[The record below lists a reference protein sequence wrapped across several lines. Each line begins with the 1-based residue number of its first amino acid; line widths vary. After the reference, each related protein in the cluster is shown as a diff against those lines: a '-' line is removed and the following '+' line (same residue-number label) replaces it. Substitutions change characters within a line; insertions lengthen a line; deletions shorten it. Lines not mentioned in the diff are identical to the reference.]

1 MSVNDA
7 SAVSP
12 NPNAPM
18 PVSIWFDMQ
27 AETANEAAVP
37 IPVWARELA
46 QAYVD
51 NDVCVL
57 AHPDSAY
64 AKMGL
69 VCDIAKESPWPDDSW
84 SARLTAALKLA
95 KQKNMKQ
102 LILLLP
108 HRSAPVLWGQW
119 SLIHLE
125 RYGGYLDNLTGLFH
139 GVQAQ
144 SQALHRPD
152 SNRWLMIDRVMTY
165 GTGLTQNDFL
175 TQMRAFNPL
184 ALWVHDDGFLDKN
197 LLLQPINA
205 YHTNVPITR
214 IPLKNE
220 DLRAWGTNKVV
231 YFATLKEVNRTK
243 VIDLFE
249 KWRQQY
255 GQQMVRLWAVVRIK
269 EPNSRLL
276 VTSIHHLW
284 AASFSSHDASESR
297 FWIVG
302 EHLDATQLQTEF
314 EQCVA

>member
-1 MSVNDA
+1 MSVHDTPAA
-7 SAVSP
+7 SP
-12 NPNAPM
+12 TPNAPI

-27 AETANEAAVP
+27 AEASNDIAVP
-37 IPVWARELA
+37 LWARELA
-46 QAYVD
+46 QAYVN
-51 NDVCVL
+51 NDVYVL

-69 VCDIAKESPWPDDSW
+69 VCDIAKESAWPDDAW
-84 SARLTAALKLA
+84 SVRLATALQLA
-95 KQKNMKQ
+95 KQKNAKQ
-102 LILLLP
+102 LVLLLP
-108 HRSAPVLWGQW
+108 YRSAPVLWGQW

-125 RYGGYLDNLTGLFH
+125 RHGGYLDNLTGLFH

-144 SQALHRPD
+144 SQVLHRPD

-165 GTGLTQNDFL
+165 GTGLAQSDFL
-175 TQMRAFNPL
+175 VQMRAFNPL
-184 ALWVHDDGFLDKN
+184 ARWVHDDGLLDKN

-205 YHTNVPITR
+205 YHTNVPIAR
-214 IPLKNE
+214 IPIKNE

-231 YFATLKEVNRTK
+231 YFATLKEVDRAK

-255 GQQMVRLWAVVRIK
+255 GQKIIRLWAVVRVK
-269 EPNSRLL
+269 EPNSQLL
-276 VTSIHHLW
+276 VTSIQHLW

-297 FWIVG
+297 FWILG
-302 EHLDATQLQTEF
+302 EHLDATQLQAEF